1 MIEGFI
7 CKCTCLG
14 KSSSTG
20 YLFVCAMLF
29 RYMTL
34 ALCLRFVR
42 KGVWLVQIGMGFG

>member
-1 MIEGFI
+1 MYVF
-7 CKCTCLG
+7 G
-14 KSSSTG
+14 KVEQYWGKLSSTG

-42 KGVWLVQIGMGFG
+42 KGVWLVQISMGLC